1 VVILQSEWISSTQTI
16 NGKRQ
21 IQIPSDYTFFGISEK
36 YILNLYN
43 QLFDFV
49 YYSKGA
55 FSLTEMR
62 NLPIAVRNHYVRRLS
77 KIIEER
83 NEQIQRS
90 NRRR

>member
-1 VVILQSEWISSTQTI
+1 MTV
-16 NGKRQ
+16 N
-21 IQIPSDYTFFGISEK
+21 
-36 YILNLYN
+36 YIRNLYN

-62 NLPIAVRNHYVRRLS
+62 SLPIDVRNHYVRRLS

-83 NEQIQRS
+83 NQEIARS

>member
-1 VVILQSEWISSTQTI
+1 
-16 NGKRQ
+16 
-21 IQIPSDYTFFGISEK
+21 
-36 YILNLYN
+36 LYN

-62 NLPIAVRNHYVRRLS
+62 DMPIDLRNHYVRRLS

-83 NEQIQRS
+83 NQQIERA

>member
-1 VVILQSEWISSTQTI
+1 M
-16 NGKRQ
+16 NYMR
-21 IQIPSDYTFFGISEK
+21 
-36 YILNLYN
+36 NLYN

-62 NLPIAVRNHYVRRLS
+62 SLPIDLRNHYVRRLS

-83 NEQIQRS
+83 NQQIERS